1 MRGLNCVHI
10 MGNLGADPEMRYTPT
25 GRAVTNMRVAVNQ
38 KWRDS
43 EGQLQEK
50 TEWFRVVV
58 WGRQAETANQYL
70 QKGSPVYIQ
79 GRLQTHSFEGS
90 DGQTRYMTE
99 LIARNLILLP
109 RGNGRQAGTEEQS
122 LAEVEEEELFEL
134 AL

>member
-25 GRAVTNMRVAVNQ
+25 GRAVTNIRVAVNR

-50 TEWFRVVV
+50 TEWFRVVL

-70 QKGSPVYIQ
+70 QKGSPVYVQ
-79 GRLQTHSFEGS
+79 GRLETHSYEGS

-99 LIARNLILLP
+99 LIGRDLIMLP
-109 RGNGRQAGTEEQS
+109 RGNGQRTGTEGQG